1 MIDSVRSLLTECLW
15 KRKFLHMFSAATA
28 LMSTLSLNKVQ
39 KQIRKNRSYDSGVP
53 RLHCFTVCSFQK
65 NTIAL
70 IERSDMLGVQRF
82 QRTEHSVHPGHSQ
95 QTTSLSQQWPDIFLR
110 IPIGIL
116 DMFVINSCSHKQSCM
131 TSAWLKYMIC
141 ILNIKC

>member
-1 MIDSVRSLLTECLW
+1 MIDSVRSLLTECVW
-15 KRKFLHMFSAATA
+15 KGKSLHTFSAAIA
-28 LMSTLSLNKVQ
+28 LMLTLSLNKVH
-39 KQIRKNRSYDSGVP
+39 KQIRKNRSYESGVP

-70 IERSDMLGVQRF
+70 IERILESKDSKGLNI
-82 QRTEHSVHPGHSQ
+82 SVHPGHFQ
-95 QTTSLSQQWPDIFLR
+95 QTTSLSQQWPDILLR

-131 TSAWLKYMIC
+131 TSAWLNYMIC